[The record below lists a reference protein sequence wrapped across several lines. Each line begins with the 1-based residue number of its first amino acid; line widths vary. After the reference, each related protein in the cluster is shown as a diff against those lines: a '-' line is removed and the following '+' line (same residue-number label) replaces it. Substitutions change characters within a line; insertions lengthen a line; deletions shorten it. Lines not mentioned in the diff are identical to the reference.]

1 MKQWM
6 SILVAGFVGG
16 LISFGLIKHELKTN
30 VVIQESQPQAVKT
43 SNFLNAA
50 VPFDFVTASAKA
62 TPAVVHIKAAQ
73 SQKQFSEERNNR
85 RRDPNS
91 FFDELFG
98 GGSGGNQFYRQQ
110 GAGSGV
116 IIQEDGL
123 IVTNNHVVGFADEL
137 EVTLNDGRKY
147 KAKKIGTDP
156 STDLAVIKIEAA
168 DLPFVSFSDS
178 DQVQVGEWVIA
189 VGNPF
194 DYLRSTV
201 TAGIVSAKGRDID
214 IIQGENGKSIE
225 EFIQTDAVVN
235 RGNSGGA
242 LVDAEGNL
250 IGINT
255 AIATPT
261 GVYAGYSFAIPSNL
275 VNRIIDEILDNGG
288 DIERAK
294 LGIYIDDLGNIRK
307 EGINTDASYGSFV
320 TEVVTNSSADFAGL
334 QSGDIIVNV
343 NGEEVYDSEE
353 LVESLKFA
361 KVGDTIRVKI
371 IRNGERKTINVK
383 MRKGT

>member
-16 LISFGLIKHELKTN
+16 LISFGLIKHQLKTN
-30 VVIQESQPQAVKT
+30 FVITESVPQVVRT
-43 SNFLNAA
+43 SNPSNTA
-50 VPFDFVTASAKA
+50 VPFDFVSASAKA
-62 TPAVVHIKAAQ
+62 TPAVVHIKAGQ
-73 SQKQFSEERNNR
+73 SQKQFSEQRNR
-85 RRDPNS
+85 RRNNPNN
-91 FFDELFG
+91 FFEEFF
-98 GGSGGNQFYRQQ
+98 GGSGNHFYRQE

-123 IVTNNHVVGFADEL
+123 IVTNNHVVGFADNI

-147 KAKKIGTDP
+147 RAIKLGTDP
-156 STDLAVIKIEAA
+156 STDLAVIKIEAT

-178 DQVQVGEWVIA
+178 DQVEVGEWVIA

-242 LVDAEGNL
+242 LIDADGNL

-275 VNRIIDEILDNGG
+275 VNRIIDEILDSGG
-288 DIERAK
+288 DIERAR
-294 LGIYIDDLGNIRK
+294 LGIYIDDLGNIRE
-307 EGINTDASYGSFV
+307 EGINTEASYGSFI
-320 TEVVTNSSADFAGL
+320 TEVVENSSADFAGL
-334 QSGDIIVNV
+334 LYGDIIVNV
-343 NGEEVYDSEE
+343 NGTEVYDSEE

-361 KVGDTIRVKI
+361 KVGDTIRVKV